1 MLTQATCDERSG
13 PANKHTVSG
22 ARDALPRCGRHGA
35 TRGYATAGTPC
46 KALQERRHD
55 AHDAGNMQPT
65 AREGTAGSG
74 RALGKRRA
82 RVRAHA
88 CAVQVQTD
96 SGWDDFDAAI
106 DAQAC

>member
-35 TRGYATAGTPC
+35 TRGYAPAGTPC
-46 KALQERRHD
+46 NALQEHRHD
-55 AHDAGNMQPT
+55 AHDADNMQPT
-65 AREGTAGSG
+65 AREGTAGSCAG
-74 RALGKRRA
+74 QPTGAST
-82 RVRAHA
+82 HA

-106 DAQAC
+106 DVQAC